1 MEATRRNLIDILT
14 AWEFFC
20 NLNRNVTGK
29 YTFITQLTKVIV
41 TDREDAFTVRILRSA
56 QEVTWTTSEG
66 HIENVEFLLFEEFK
80 LQEIREV
87 FTEWTDFST
96 KSKLSELVLTLYE
109 YLILISYQR
118 WVPWTGTELGDLVE
132 DQIIAQ

>member
-87 FTEWTDFST
+87 FTEWTDFSSKT
-96 KSKLSELVLTLYE
+96 KLAVIIRPPRPESHDARLRIDSKY
-109 YLILISYQR
+109 
-118 WVPWTGTELGDLVE
+118 VE
-132 DQIIAQ
+132 AGVSCS